1 MTIFEWIIVILV
13 SLLIFLFGLAGVTG
27 SIFFDSQRKENAPD
41 KKLKNKP

>member
-27 SIFFDSQRKENAPD
+27 SIFFDNQRKEKAPYT
-41 KKLKNKP
+41 KLKNKP